1 MLSLGGVKTWV
12 MPDMRVSEKKNVNFW
27 ARLNVKYC

>member
-12 MPDMRVSEKKNVNFW
+12 MPDMRVSERKKMLIFG
-27 ARLNVKYC
+27 LD